1 MAMEIFTVGRGQEG
15 YPERLMPFAD
25 MPSRLFV
32 RGALPAD
39 EQKTA
44 AIVGARICT
53 AYGKSQA
60 AFFAQVLAANG
71 VAVISG
77 LACGIDAAAHEGALR
92 GKGKTFAVLGCGV
105 DICYPKQNYPLMRRM
120 LENGGGV
127 LSEFPPGAEPLPWHF
142 PIRNRV
148 ISALADVV
156 LVIEAKEKSGSL
168 ITADYA
174 LEQGK
179 TVFALP
185 GRTTDATSRGC
196 NRLINLGVG
205 LARLGK
211 KVLLVD
217 ADPQGDLTTCLGW
230 RDNDSL
236 TTTITD
242 KLSGVIREDHS
253 DPQSGILRHEENVD
267 LLPANIELSAME
279 MMLVT
284 AMSRETILRSYLS
297 KVKGNYDYVLIDCMP
312 SLGMVTLNA
321 LAAADSV
328 IIPVQAQYLPAKG
341 MTQLMQTI
349 GKVRQYINPSLRIDG
364 ILLNIVDNRT
374 NLAKSTAD
382 ALRKNFGS
390 VIKIYR
396 SSIPMAVKA
405 AEVASKGVSIYK
417 YEPSSPVAK
426 AYAEF
431 AKEVS
436 ADGRKKERLHSAD
449 AR

>member
-77 LACGIDAAAHEGALR
+77 LACGIDAAAHERALR

-156 LVIEAKEKSGSL
+156 LVIEAKEKSGMDREATDSELSGGIICDGLGSSFAAALGVLPNTSFAQNVGIISMTKIVNRMALSCGAVFLILCGLCPKIAAFVSIMPQSVLGGAAVMMFASILVSGIQL
-168 ITADYA
+168 ITK
-174 LEQGK
+174 E
-179 TVFALP
+179 P
-185 GRTTDATSRGC
+185 ITSREITIVSVALGLGYGLGSTAGAISELPYYIQ
-196 NRLINLGVG
+196 LIFGG
-205 LARLGK
+205 
-211 KVLLVD
+211 
-217 ADPQGDLTTCLGW
+217 
-230 RDNDSL
+230 
-236 TTTITD
+236 
-242 KLSGVIREDHS
+242 
-253 DPQSGILRHEENVD
+253 SGIV
-267 LLPANIELSAME
+267 PAA
-279 MMLVT
+279 VT
-284 AMSRETILRSYLS
+284 AI
-297 KVKGNYDYVLIDCMP
+297 VLNI
-312 SLGMVTLNA
+312 
-321 LAAADSV
+321 
-328 IIPVQAQYLPAKG
+328 IIPKE
-341 MTQLMQTI
+341 
-349 GKVRQYINPSLRIDG
+349 K
-364 ILLNIVDNRT
+364 
-374 NLAKSTAD
+374 K
-382 ALRKNFGS
+382 
-390 VIKIYR
+390 
-396 SSIPMAVKA
+396 KA
-405 AEVASKGVSIYK
+405 E
-417 YEPSSPVAK
+417 
-426 AYAEF
+426 
-431 AKEVS
+431 
-436 ADGRKKERLHSAD
+436 
-449 AR
+449 

>member
-196 NRLINLGVG
+196 NRLI
-205 LARLGK
+205 A
-211 KVLLVD
+211 
-217 ADPQGDLTTCLGW
+217 QGAEIAI
-230 RDNDSL
+230 S
-236 TTTITD
+236 
-242 KLSGVIREDHS
+242 
-253 DPQSGILRHEENVD
+253 P
-267 LLPANIELSAME
+267 
-279 MMLVT
+279 
-284 AMSRETILRSYLS
+284 ETILEELG
-297 KVKGNYDYVLIDCMP
+297 VKKAGTKTSRTASALWKRGGNGSEKHSRQNRRILH
-312 SLGMVTLNA
+312 S
-321 LAAADSV
+321 
-328 IIPVQAQYLPAKG
+328 LPAAPES
-341 MTQLMQTI
+341 
-349 GKVRQYINPSLRIDG
+349 RC
-364 ILLNIVDNRT
+364 
-374 NLAKSTAD
+374 
-382 ALRKNFGS
+382 
-390 VIKIYR
+390 R
-396 SSIPMAVKA
+396 S
-405 AEVASKGVSIYK
+405 
-417 YEPSSPVAK
+417 
-426 AYAEF
+426 
-431 AKEVS
+431 
-436 ADGRKKERLHSAD
+436 
-449 AR
+449 

>member
-44 AIVGARICT
+44 AIVGARMCT
-53 AYGKSQA
+53 AY
-60 AFFAQVLAANG
+60 
-71 VAVISG
+71 
-77 LACGIDAAAHEGALR
+77 

-196 NRLINLGVG
+196 NRLI
-205 LARLGK
+205 A
-211 KVLLVD
+211 
-217 ADPQGDLTTCLGW
+217 QGAEIAI
-230 RDNDSL
+230 S
-236 TTTITD
+236 
-242 KLSGVIREDHS
+242 
-253 DPQSGILRHEENVD
+253 P
-267 LLPANIELSAME
+267 
-279 MMLVT
+279 
-284 AMSRETILRSYLS
+284 ETILEELG
-297 KVKGNYDYVLIDCMP
+297 VKKAGTKRAAPRPRYGKEAEMVLK
-312 SLGMVTLNA
+312 T
-321 LAAADSV
+321 LAAEPQNLAQLAGSTG
-328 IIPVQAQYLPAKG
+328 IPLQEL
-341 MTQLMQTI
+341 T
-349 GKVRQYINPSLRIDG
+349 G
-364 ILLNIVDNRT
+364 ILL
-374 NLAKSTAD
+374 
-382 ALRKNFGS
+382 ALEIDG
-390 VIKIYR
+390 VIAENPPGMY
-396 SSIPMAVKA
+396 MAL
-405 AEVASKGVSIYK
+405 S
-417 YEPSSPVAK
+417 
-426 AYAEF
+426 
-431 AKEVS
+431 
-436 ADGRKKERLHSAD
+436 
-449 AR
+449 

>member
-1 MAMEIFTVGRGQEG
+1 MPSAACASARVPTTGLSAPRGQLRIWTG
-15 YPERLMPFAD
+15 RSKSACRISARRSAFGAPTKVYGGSDVWRWKSLQSAAGRRLSGAAYAVRGHA
-25 MPSRLFV
+25 SRLFV

-196 NRLINLGVG
+196 NRLI
-205 LARLGK
+205 A
-211 KVLLVD
+211 
-217 ADPQGDLTTCLGW
+217 QGAEIAI
-230 RDNDSL
+230 S
-236 TTTITD
+236 
-242 KLSGVIREDHS
+242 
-253 DPQSGILRHEENVD
+253 P
-267 LLPANIELSAME
+267 
-279 MMLVT
+279 
-284 AMSRETILRSYLS
+284 ETILEELG
-297 KVKGNYDYVLIDCMP
+297 VKKAGTKRAAPRPRYGKEAEMVLK
-312 SLGMVTLNA
+312 T
-321 LAAADSV
+321 LAAEPQNLAQLAGSTG
-328 IIPVQAQYLPAKG
+328 IPLQEL
-341 MTQLMQTI
+341 T
-349 GKVRQYINPSLRIDG
+349 G
-364 ILLNIVDNRT
+364 ILL
-374 NLAKSTAD
+374 
-382 ALRKNFGS
+382 ALEIDG
-390 VIKIYR
+390 VIAENPPGVY
-396 SSIPMAVKA
+396 MAL
-405 AEVASKGVSIYK
+405 S
-417 YEPSSPVAK
+417 
-426 AYAEF
+426 
-431 AKEVS
+431 
-436 ADGRKKERLHSAD
+436 
-449 AR
+449 

>member
-185 GRTTDATSRGC
+185 GRTTDAPRLQPPDRAGSGNCDFTRNDSRGAG
-196 NRLINLGVG
+196 REKG
-205 LARLGK
+205 RDK
-211 KVLLVD
+211 KSRTASALWKRGGNGSENTRGRTAESCTACRQHRNPAAG
-217 ADPQGDLTTCLGW
+217 AD
-230 RDNDSL
+230 R
-236 TTTITD
+236 
-242 KLSGVIREDHS
+242 
-253 DPQSGILRHEENVD
+253 
-267 LLPANIELSAME
+267 
-279 MMLVT
+279 
-284 AMSRETILRSYLS
+284 
-297 KVKGNYDYVLIDCMP
+297 
-312 SLGMVTLNA
+312 
-321 LAAADSV
+321 
-328 IIPVQAQYLPAKG
+328 
-341 MTQLMQTI
+341 
-349 GKVRQYINPSLRIDG
+349 
-364 ILLNIVDNRT
+364 
-374 NLAKSTAD
+374 
-382 ALRKNFGS
+382 
-390 VIKIYR
+390 
-396 SSIPMAVKA
+396 
-405 AEVASKGVSIYK
+405 
-417 YEPSSPVAK
+417 
-426 AYAEF
+426 
-431 AKEVS
+431 
-436 ADGRKKERLHSAD
+436 HSAGT
-449 AR
+449 RN